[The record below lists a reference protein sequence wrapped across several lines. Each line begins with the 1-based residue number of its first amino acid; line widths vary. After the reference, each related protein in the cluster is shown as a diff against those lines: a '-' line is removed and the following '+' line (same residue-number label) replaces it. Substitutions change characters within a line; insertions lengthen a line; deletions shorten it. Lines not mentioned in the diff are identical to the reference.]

1 MGSTRLDLFDLP
13 ARVNF
18 YSNEKEYMTPQLMLA
33 DRDAHT
39 NCSRALE
46 DIILWHVEEQ
56 GVISLDVLVFL
67 MPEYSWSEIFD
78 AIDRLSRSGAI
89 SLRRNCFD
97 YTVFSIHY
105 AA

>member
-1 MGSTRLDLFDLP
+1 
-13 ARVNF
+13 
-18 YSNEKEYMTPQLMLA
+18 MTSQLMLA
-33 DRDAHT
+33 GRDSRT
-39 NCSRALE
+39 NSGRSLE

-67 MPEYSWSEIFD
+67 MPEYCWSEIFN
-78 AIDRLSRSGAI
+78 AMDRLSRSGAI
-89 SLRRNCFD
+89 TLRRTCFN